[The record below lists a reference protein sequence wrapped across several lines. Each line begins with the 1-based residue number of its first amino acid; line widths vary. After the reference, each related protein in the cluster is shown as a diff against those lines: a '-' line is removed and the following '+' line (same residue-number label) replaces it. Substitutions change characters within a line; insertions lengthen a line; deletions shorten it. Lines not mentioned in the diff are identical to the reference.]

1 MAIAGGV
8 LRRSDAV
15 GALGVAVLVTAH
27 AAFEPTGQS
36 PTAVDFGLLTAASL
50 ALVAARRLPR
60 LVVAFSAGC
69 VFVYL
74 SRVGQD
80 VISVVPV
87 LVAIY
92 AAVKAGHRVVAPLA
106 SVPFIAAAFANASS
120 PSEGILPVGWFL
132 AAVGLGELHRQW
144 EARVHEATERAAEA
158 ERTRD
163 EIALRRAGEERLRIA
178 RELHDSLTHSISVIK
193 VQADVAVHLARK
205 RGDDVPDSLLAIQDA
220 SRDATREL
228 RSTLDVLRSDDT
240 PPGSGLAQLPEL
252 VERAR
257 SAGVAAAVTVAG
269 ERQPLPA
276 DVDRAAYRI
285 VQESLTNVARHAGT
299 ETARVHVSYAGDELV
314 ICVDDDGRARPD
326 GAPVPGVGLIGMR
339 ERVAALGGCLEA
351 GPKDGGGFRVRATL
365 PISGERS

>member
-1 MAIAGGV
+1 MAIADGAIT
-8 LRRSDAV
+8 RSDAF
-15 GALGVAVLVTAH
+15 GALAVAVLVTAH
-27 AAFEPTGQS
+27 AAFEPTGQP
-36 PTAVDFGLLTAASL
+36 PTVVDFGLLTAASL
-50 ALVAARRLPR
+50 ALVVARRVPR

-69 VFVYL
+69 VFIYL

-80 VISVVPV
+80 VIGVVPV

-106 SVPFIAAAFANASS
+106 SVPFITAAFANASS
-120 PSEGILPVGWFL
+120 PSEGLLPVGWFV
-132 AAVGLGELHRQW
+132 AAICLGEVHRQW
-144 EARVHEATERAAEA
+144 EARMQEAGERAAEA

-205 RGDDVPDSLLAIQDA
+205 RGDQIPDSLLAIQHA

-240 PPGSGLAQLPEL
+240 SHGSGLAQLPDL

-269 ERQPLPA
+269 EEQPVPA

-299 ETARVHVSYAGDELV
+299 GMAQVQVCYGGEELV
-314 ICVDDDGRARPD
+314 ICIDDDGRAGPD

-339 ERVAALGGCLEA
+339 ERVAALGGRLEA

-365 PISGERS
+365 PISGEQS